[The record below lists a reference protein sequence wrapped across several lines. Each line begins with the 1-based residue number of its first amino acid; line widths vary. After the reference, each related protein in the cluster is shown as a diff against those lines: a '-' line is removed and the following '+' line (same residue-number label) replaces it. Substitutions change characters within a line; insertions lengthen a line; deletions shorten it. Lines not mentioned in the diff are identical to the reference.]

1 MNLQNIIFM
10 NEKLT
15 SDNIEDEVF
24 IKKHDD
30 DDYQNLIIK
39 LKEIRS
45 IISSLEKK
53 YLNKL

>member
-1 MNLQNIIFM
+1 M

-15 SDNIEDEVF
+15 FNKIT
-24 IKKHDD
+24 DD
-30 DDYQNLIIK
+30 DLSQNNQEGDYKNLIIR

-53 YLNKL
+53 YFNKSWIFDKN